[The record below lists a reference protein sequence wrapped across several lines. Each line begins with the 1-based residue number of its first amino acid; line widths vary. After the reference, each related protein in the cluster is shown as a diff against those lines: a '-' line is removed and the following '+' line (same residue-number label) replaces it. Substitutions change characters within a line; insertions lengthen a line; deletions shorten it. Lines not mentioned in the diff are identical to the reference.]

1 MVAEAEV
8 MFQQSLPAVLDVK
21 LLRAS
26 TGVADI
32 DGAVKSPV
40 SSANLSIRL
49 PAAASSLSADLSTSL
64 SVCVSD

>member
-8 MFQQSLPAVLDVK
+8 MFQQNLPAVLDVK

-40 SSANLSIRL
+40 SSANSSIRL
-49 PAAASSLSADLSTSL
+49 PAASLSADLSTSL